1 MWEGGDPN
9 AAIDVAVLLE
19 SAGIDTIVA
28 VDHVVMGTRTDRYVW
43 GPFPFPAGSPWV
55 EPLTLLTAIAA
66 RTSRIRLA
74 TGILIAGLR
83 PAALLA
89 KTAASMDAISRGR
102 LELGVGVGWQPEEYS
117 AVGVDFSR
125 RGEVLTDT
133 IGACR
138 SLWGPNPC
146 EFASDTVSFDGIYCD
161 PKPASDRLPVLFSG
175 TLNRRNIDRI
185 VRLGDG
191 WIPIM
196 GAGPDDILAG
206 LAVLRQAFASAGRSD
221 ADLRVRMPLPF
232 LRGDRGVDIEA
243 SLAAAVPLAEAGVT
257 EFGVQLRSVVSEPGA
272 VDAWARPFKQTWDAY
287 WADLETA

>member
-89 KTAASMDAISRGR
+89 KTAASVDAISRGR

-146 EFASDTVSFDGIYCD
+146 EFAVGERGRRPPQRHMAKPHVHKKPKHLRDG
-161 PKPASDRLPVLFSG
+161 
-175 TLNRRNIDRI
+175 LNRDTH
-185 VRLGDG
+185 
-191 WIPIM
+191 
-196 GAGPDDILAG
+196 
-206 LAVLRQAFASAGRSD
+206 
-221 ADLRVRMPLPF
+221 
-232 LRGDRGVDIEA
+232 EA
-243 SLAAAVPLAEAGVT
+243 SLTRDLQSRRKILCRTGMNLPKREAQRT
-257 EFGVQLRSVVSEPGA
+257 RFERS
-272 VDAWARPFKQTWDAY
+272 RP
-287 WADLETA
+287 